1 MNDEKNHQNAPTAEN
16 AFTEKAR
23 PTIRVGIIGLMVTI
37 GVAGWTAWDT
47 FVNRIIDRLS
57 AVEQCC
63 ADYRA
68 YKDEDSG
75 QRHYWVDRIGE
86 NVVRV
91 RDAEKETARAH
102 ARIDV
107 LSSDAYIKPNA
118 YRRSEGRELEKRI
131 ERLEAEV
138 YK

>member
-1 MNDEKNHQNAPTAEN
+1 MNDENKQPTAEN
-16 AFTEKAR
+16 SFTEKAR
-23 PTIRVGIIGLMVTI
+23 PTIRVGIISLMVTI
-37 GVAGWTAWDT
+37 GVAGWTAYDT
-47 FVNRIIDRLS
+47 FVNRIVARIS

-86 NVVRV
+86 NVVGIRQ
-91 RDAEKETARAH
+91 AEREAARAH
-102 ARIDV
+102 ARLDV
-107 LSSDAYIKPNA
+107 LASDAYIKPNA

-131 ERLEAEV
+131 QRLEAEV